1 MCGPV
6 PFQSM
11 LRKSAQQMGD
21 ADGLENANRLPVSK
35 ADLQPHSPK
44 HTALN
49 SQIIHPLGK
58 DRREGESSPL

>member
-1 MCGPV
+1 
-6 PFQSM
+6 
-11 LRKSAQQMGD
+11 MGD

-49 SQIIHPLGK
+49 SQIIRPLGK
-58 DRREGESSPL
+58 DRREGESSSL